1 MMDGFEANLLA
12 NLFQIATL
20 ALGVCLLAVWI
31 NYLKA
36 AATGPPARS
45 RIAIPRM
52 RVQVLST
59 EGPLRVKR
67 SKVICLRRHSKQI

>member
-36 AATGPPARS
+36 GRDRTSRQEQDCDSTDAGPGSEYGGA
-45 RIAIPRM
+45 
-52 RVQVLST
+52 
-59 EGPLRVKR
+59 
-67 SKVICLRRHSKQI
+67 LRR

>member
-31 NYLKA
+31 NYLK
-36 AATGPPARS
+36 TS
-45 RIAIPRM
+45 RERM
-52 RVQVLST
+52 RYQEQDRDST
-59 EGPLRVKR
+59 DADPVSEYGTALK
-67 SKVICLRRHSKQI
+67 H